1 MIKVE
6 PTEHEGRSKAE
17 KSINT
22 KLAANFV
29 TSVWTLAGF
38 LGLLPFRVDKETK
51 KCSFKW
57 FSPVTVFSFIR
68 LVLINFPFLILPAIF
83 YFLYYA
89 DEWSGEEYGPYEGAN
104 GTNGTNGT
112 NETSSGLST
121 AEFVQVIDYFSNFSL
136 FILSELQNME
146 FVC

>member
-17 KSINT
+17 KSSNT

-89 DEWSGEEYGPYEGAN
+89 DEWSGEEHDPYQGA
-104 GTNGTNGT
+104 NGT
-112 NETSSGLST
+112 NETSSELST

-146 FVC
+146 FVR

>member
-6 PTEHEGRSKAE
+6 PTEHEGRSKA
-17 KSINT
+17 KKNSNT

-89 DEWSGEEYGPYEGAN
+89 DEWSGEEYDPYQGA
-104 GTNGTNGT
+104 NGT

-146 FVC
+146 FVR